1 MSVWLG
7 TGGYSNDDWKGL
19 IYPENCK
26 KSDYLSYYA
35 QHFRAVEL
43 NSSFYAIAG
52 EKAFAG
58 MLRNSQHQVRFAVKL
73 HQDFSHNRTAD
84 ADLAQRMRLSPQ
96 PLRDAG
102 MLAPFLLQF
111 PYSFPRNADN
121 RRYLAK
127 LVEWFAG
134 ERLAVE
140 FRHISW
146 HVQEVQQAFQRAGLI
161 WVSVDYPQLAGMPV
175 SDLVLTQ
182 RTGYLRLHGRND
194 VMWWEGQS
202 AAERHD
208 YRYSAQELEFWAERI
223 IARRD
228 DFDQLYVFF
237 ENTTKGHA
245 LHNLPVLREQL
256 RAGGLEVF

>member
-1 MSVWLG
+1 MPVWLG

-19 IYPENCK
+19 IYPASSP
-26 KSDYLSYYA
+26 KSDYLSHYA

-58 MLRNSQHQVRFAVKL
+58 MLRNSQGTLRFAVKL
-73 HQDFSHNRTAD
+73 HQDFSHTRTAD
-84 ADLAQRMRLSPQ
+84 AELAQRMRLSPQ
-96 PLRDAG
+96 PLREAG

-111 PYSFPRNADN
+111 PYSFPRNPNN

-127 LVEWFAG
+127 LVEWFAD
-134 ERLAVE
+134 ELLAVE

-146 HVQEVQQAFQRAGLI
+146 HVPEVYDAFQRAGLI
-161 WVSVDYPQLAGMPV
+161 WVSVDYPQLAGMPH
-175 SDLVLTQ
+175 SRLVLT
-182 RTGYLRLHGRND
+182 RRVGYVRLHGRND
-194 VMWWEGQS
+194 AMWWHGQS

-208 YRYSAQELEFWAERI
+208 YRYSEQELAVWAQRI
-223 IARRD
+223 IAGCAE
-228 DFDQLYVFF
+228 FDQLYVFF

-245 LHNLPVLREQL
+245 LHNLPILREQL
-256 RAGGLEVF
+256 RAGGLEVY

>member
-1 MSVWLG
+1 MAVWLG
-7 TGGYSNDDWKGL
+7 TGGYSNDDWRGL
-19 IYPENCK
+19 IYPALGK
-26 KSDYLSYYA
+26 KSEYLSHYA

-58 MLRNSQHQVRFAVKL
+58 MLRNSQGAVRFAVKL
-73 HQDFSHNRTAD
+73 HQDFSHRRTAD
-84 ADLAQRMRLSPQ
+84 ADLARRMRLSPQ

-102 MLAPFLLQF
+102 VLAPFLLQF
-111 PYSFPRNADN
+111 PYSFPRNAEN
-121 RRYLAK
+121 RRYLAQ

-134 ERLAVE
+134 ELLAVE

-146 HVQEVQQAFQRAGLI
+146 HVPAVQQAFTRAGLI
-161 WVSVDYPQLAGMPV
+161 WVSVDYPQLAGMPRE
-175 SDLVLTQ
+175 DLVLTH
-182 RTGYLRLHGRND
+182 RIGYVRLHGRND
-194 VMWWEGQS
+194 AMWWDGQS

-208 YRYSAQELEFWAERI
+208 YRYSVQELAIWAQRI
-223 IARRD
+223 FAHRAE
-228 DFDQLYVFF
+228 FDQLYVFF

-256 RAGGLEVF
+256 QASGLEVY